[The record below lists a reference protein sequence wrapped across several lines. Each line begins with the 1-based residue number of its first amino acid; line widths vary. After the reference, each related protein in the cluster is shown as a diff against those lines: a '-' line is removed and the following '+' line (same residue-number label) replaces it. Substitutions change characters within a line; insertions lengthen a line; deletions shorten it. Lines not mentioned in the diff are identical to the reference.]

1 MPYVVRDDS
10 GAIISVLAQP
20 SNGSER
26 LDASNEELQRFFFD
40 NEDADN
46 ALKEVLVASD
56 LSFVRVLED
65 LIGVLLEKGVL
76 MHTDLPEAAQT
87 KIMQRRD
94 IRTQI
99 HKLGELVG
107 DNKDDEIL
115 I

>member
-1 MPYVVRDDS
+1 MPYVVRDDN
-10 GAIISVLAQP
+10 GAIISVLARP
-20 SNGSER
+20 SSGAER
-26 LDASNEELQRFFFD
+26 LDASNEELQRFFFE
-40 NEDADN
+40 NEDADS

-65 LIGVLLEKGVL
+65 LVGVLLDKGVIML
-76 MHTDLPEAAQT
+76 TDLPEAAQT

-94 IRTQI
+94 IRTQV

-107 DNKDDEIL
+107 DQREDDFL